1 MRPTAELNIRL
12 VQASQPEPDRTYT
25 MRVRRSAMEI
35 QEAFHIMRALA
46 DGVDPG
52 TGEALTADT
61 VCQNPAVC
69 EPSIAR

>member
-35 QEAFHIMRALA
+35 QETFHIMRPLSGRSRPGNRRGS
-46 DGVDPG
+46 DG
-52 TGEALTADT
+52 
-61 VCQNPAVC
+61 
-69 EPSIAR
+69 